1 MCYCY
6 GSVAHRERLFIY
18 LGIGVFVLLFYFF
31 FHLLARLFGFCFVLG
46 TQNGVFGI
54 DAVEFLEYFTLLF
67 YVFFVA
73 AEAFV
78 EH

>member
-18 LGIGVFVLLFYFF
+18 LGIGVFVGVLYLFLHIFG
-31 FHLLARLFGFCFVLG
+31 RLFGFCLVIY